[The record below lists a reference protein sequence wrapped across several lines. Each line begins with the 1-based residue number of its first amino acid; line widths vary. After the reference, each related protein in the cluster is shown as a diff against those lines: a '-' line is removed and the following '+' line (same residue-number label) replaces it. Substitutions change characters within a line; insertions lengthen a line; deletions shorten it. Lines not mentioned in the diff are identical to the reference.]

1 MLIDI
6 ALPKQY
12 RKGEREDGN
21 LAAFFFFGHQME
33 LQMTTPPPDDTQHA
47 STYLA
52 LLYDVAPLI
61 IAAFLIGVF
70 RGWAGIKR
78 SYLHESFWW
87 TLGNIVL
94 SSAVMSA
101 LAVGLVL
108 ALPVFGHEIPPAG
121 ELGIVLLM
129 SSMGMKGTDKL
140 MEYLAK
146 ATRIDPS
153 NRESLERVKSGMTLE
168 QQHEHMDAC
177 PFYNACSERHCSKNC
192 SKCPKGEHDA

>member
-1 MLIDI
+1 
-6 ALPKQY
+6 
-12 RKGEREDGN
+12 
-21 LAAFFFFGHQME
+21 ME

-168 QQHEHMDAC
+168 QQHQ
-177 PFYNACSERHCSKNC
+177 KNC
-192 SKCPKGEHDA
+192 GVPLTLKRLGEAVYSPRLPDKGSWMQYDLSVPASSYVGDDLALLMRTDTE

>member
-1 MLIDI
+1 MEI
-6 ALPKQY
+6 LPLFSFC
-12 RKGEREDGN
+12 GN
-21 LAAFFFFGHQME
+21 QME
-33 LQMTTPPPDDTQHA
+33 LQMTTPPPEDTQHA

-108 ALPVFGHEIPPAG
+108 VLPLFGYEIPPAG
-121 ELGIVLLM
+121 ELGIVLVI
-129 SSMGMKGTDKL
+129 SSLGMKGLDWFMMTYVVK
-140 MEYLAK
+140 AK
-146 ATRIDPS
+146 RIDPS
-153 NRESLERVKSGMTLE
+153 NRESLERVKSGMTPE
-168 QQHEHMDAC
+168 QQHAHMDAC
-177 PFYNACSERHCSKNC
+177 PFYNACSERHCNKNC
-192 SKCPKGEHDA
+192 SKCPKGEQDA

>member
-1 MLIDI
+1 
-6 ALPKQY
+6 
-12 RKGEREDGN
+12 
-21 LAAFFFFGHQME
+21 ME
-33 LQMTTPPPDDTQHA
+33 LQMTTSPPDDTQHA
-47 STYLA
+47 STYIA
-52 LLYDVAPLI
+52 LLLDVAPLI
-61 IAAFLIGVF
+61 FSAFVICFF

-192 SKCPKGEHDA
+192 NKCPKGEHDA

>member
-1 MLIDI
+1 MEI
-6 ALPKQY
+6 LP
-12 RKGEREDGN
+12 
-21 LAAFFFFGHQME
+21 LFSFCGHQME

-47 STYLA
+47 STYIA
-52 LLYDVAPLI
+52 LLLDVAPLI
-61 IAAFLIGVF
+61 FSAFVICFF

-108 ALPVFGHEIPPAG
+108 ALPLFGHEIPPAG
-121 ELGIVLLM
+121 ELGIVLLL
-129 SSMGMKGTDKL
+129 SSMGMKGTDKF

-153 NRESLERVKSGMTLE
+153 NRESLERVKSGMTLA

-177 PFYNACSERHCSKNC
+177 PFYNDCSKRHCDRQC
-192 SKCPKGEHDA
+192 DKCPKGEQDA